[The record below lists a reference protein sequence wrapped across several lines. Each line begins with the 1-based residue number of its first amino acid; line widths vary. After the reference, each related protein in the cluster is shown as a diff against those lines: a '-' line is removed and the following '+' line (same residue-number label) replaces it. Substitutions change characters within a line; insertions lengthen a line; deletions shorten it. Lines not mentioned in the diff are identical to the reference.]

1 MYFCKN
7 CGRLAHPGEDRCPK
21 CGAAHI
27 QPALAAA
34 APTGPAAPQYHPAE
48 DAPEQDVP
56 ALGFSST
63 LGTLV
68 IFTIPLVGFI
78 MMLVWSFFRRPGQ
91 CPQAPGPCLSNPH
104 AHHRGY
110 LCAAVFDRRAEPCG
124 RFPQPVLCP
133 ALREAV

>member
-27 QPALAAA
+27 QPAPAAT

-56 ALGFSST
+56 A
-63 LGTLV
+63 
-68 IFTIPLVGFI
+68 IPLVGFI
-78 MMLVWSFFRRPGQ
+78 MMLVWSFSG
-91 CPQAPGPCLSNPH
+91 GPDSARKRLARAYLVRTLIIAVIFALLFLIGALS
-104 AHHRGY
+104 
-110 LCAAVFDRRAEPCG
+110 LAAVSHS
-124 RFPQPVLCP
+124 LYY
-133 ALREAV
+133 ALR

>member
-7 CGRLAHPGEDRCPK
+7 CGRLAHPVEDRCPK

-27 QPALAAA
+27 QPTPAAA

-56 ALGFSST
+56 ALGFGST

-68 IFTIPLVGFI
+68 IFAIPLVGFI
-78 MMLVWSFFRRPGQ
+78 MMLVWSFSDASDNARKRL
-91 CPQAPGPCLSNPH
+91 AR
-104 AHHRGY
+104 AY
-110 LCAAVFDRRAEPCG
+110 LTRTLIVAAVIAALLLLG
-124 RFPQPVLCP
+124 AVSLAAVTHSLYY
-133 ALREAV
+133 ALR

>member
-27 QPALAAA
+27 QPTPAAA

-56 ALGFSST
+56 ALGFGST

-68 IFTIPLVGFI
+68 IFAIPLVGFI
-78 MMLVWSFFRRPGQ
+78 MMLVWSFP
-91 CPQAPGPCLSNPH
+91 
-104 AHHRGY
+104 
-110 LCAAVFDRRAEPCG
+110 AARTVPASAW
-124 RFPQPVLCP
+124 PVLIWSARSSSRLSLHCCF
-133 ALREAV
+133 

>member
-27 QPALAAA
+27 QPAPAAT

-56 ALGFSST
+56 ALGFGST
-63 LGTLV
+63 LSTQVSGIPART
-68 IFTIPLVGFI
+68 IFLFI
-78 MMLVWSFFRRPGQ
+78 
-91 CPQAPGPCLSNPH
+91 SNVKKEK
-104 AHHRGY
+104 A
-110 LCAAVFDRRAEPCG
+110 
-124 RFPQPVLCP
+124 
-133 ALREAV
+133 

>member
-27 QPALAAA
+27 QPAPAAT

-56 ALGFSST
+56 ALGFGST

-68 IFTIPLVGFI
+68 IFMIILPMFVC
-78 MMLVWSFFRRPGQ
+78 RCPYCGQ
-91 CPQAPGPCLSNPH
+91 KLPTRGMANMKKCP
-104 AHHRGY
+104 Y
-110 LCAAVFDRRAEPCG
+110 CG
-124 RFPQPVLCP
+124 KELP
-133 ALREAV
+133 